1 MDRPD
6 SGPDEPM
13 RHQHGNKKIARPTD
27 QRLAL
32 LKTQAKS
39 LIDKGEFT
47 TTHAKAKA
55 LARYVQKLVSFARKG
70 DVASLRRIRQEIDDR
85 TIIKKLTTEIVPKL
99 PAKAGGEVNVYSA
112 GQRRGDGAQIAVIT
126 FNIGRLGR

>member
-1 MDRPD
+1 
-6 SGPDEPM
+6 M

-27 QRLAL
+27 QRIAL
-32 LKTQAKS
+32 LKYQTKS
-39 LIDKGEFT
+39 LIEKGEFT

-85 TIIKKLTTEIVPKL
+85 SLIKKLTSEILPKL
-99 PAKAGGEVNVYSA
+99 PDKAGGEVKVYSA
-112 GQRRGDGAQIAVIT
+112 GQRRGDAAEMAVIT
-126 FNIGRLGR
+126 FNISR